1 MLDVSSSN
9 TYYVTV
15 TDGNYCTGVTSIAIT
30 INTPPT
36 PSITGGPTLCVSGTI
51 DAGSGYNSY
60 VWGDNS
66 TGETLDVSSSN
77 TYYVTVTDGNYCTG
91 TASQIVTIVSGV
103 PTQPG
108 SVTGNSMICQ
118 GTSNTYSISAVSGAT
133 SYTWTMPS
141 GWTGTSS
148 TNSITAT
155 AGSSSGTISVTA
167 NNICGSSVATTLDV
181 TVSNGIP
188 LQPGSISGNSAVCRQ
203 SVQTYSIASVSGATS
218 YTWTLPLG
226 WTGTSSTTSITVTVG
241 TSGGNIGV
249 KASNACGNSPLR
261 TMTITTT
268 GVPNQPGSISG
279 SNPVCSGSVQTYSIA
294 AVSGATSYT
303 WTLPSGWTGTSTSTT
318 INVTIGTAGGNI
330 IVNGN
335 NNCGSSPYRTL
346 FVTVLALPPTPGPI
360 TGSTTICSGATQTY
374 SITAVSGATSYL
386 WSLPS
391 GWTGSS
397 TGTSINTTV
406 GNTSG
411 NVSVLAINNCGQ
423 SNTTRT
429 LAVNVNVIPAQPGA
443 ITGNTSVCHGT
454 TQVYSIASVAGATSY
469 TWTLPSGWT
478 GTSTTTSITTIAG
491 TTGGT
496 ISVVAQNSCGSSSS
510 QTISVTSN
518 SIPAQPGAITG
529 NTIVCRGTA
538 QTYSISPVSGADSYI
553 WTLPSGWTGTSTSTS
568 ISCTIGVVG
577 GNISVKATNG
587 CGTSPVRV
595 LGITVNNYTQVTI
608 SGNPSNTNFCS
619 QVSPT
624 SVILT
629 ASSGYSSY
637 VWSPSGGNAQSATV
651 SSVNTYVVTA
661 TTGAGCTTT
670 ASKAVT
676 NNCALPTGLSTL
688 NILGTSAK
696 ANWIQSQCRFSY
708 TIQISVHG
716 LNSWTQHTIIP
727 STFYTFTGLSL
738 STSYDWQIQT
748 NCNTDG
754 SINSGWSAIQT
765 FTTASSRMG
774 EEENAGLQ
782 FNIYPNPASEIVTIV
797 FSTMEE
803 GAYNIRLENM
813 LGQVVKSEI
822 SNAALGDNTYKINL
836 DGIAKGIYM
845 VILQKGESIS
855 KLKLVIE

>member
-188 LQPGSISGNSAVCRQ
+188 L
-203 SVQTYSIASVSGATS
+203 
-218 YTWTLPLG
+218 
-226 WTGTSSTTSITVTVG
+226 
-241 TSGGNIGV
+241 
-249 KASNACGNSPLR
+249 
-261 TMTITTT
+261 
-268 GVPNQPGSISG
+268 QPGSISG

-518 SIPAQPGAITG
+518 SILAQPGAITG
-529 NTIVCRGTA
+529 NTTVCRGTA

-568 ISCTIGVVG
+568 INCTIGVVG

-587 CGTSPVRV
+587 CGTSPVKV
-595 LGITVNNYTQVTI
+595 LAVTVNNYSAVTI
-608 SGNPSNTNFCS
+608 SSNPSNANFCS

-629 ASSGYSSY
+629 ATSGYSSY
-637 VWSPSGGNAQSATV
+637 IWSPSGGNAQSDTV
-651 SSVNTYVVTA
+651 SSINTYLVTA

-676 NNCALPTGLSTL
+676 NNCALPTGLSTS

-716 LNSWTQHTIIP
+716 LNSWTQHTVLP
-727 STFYTFTGLSL
+727 STFYSFTGLSL

-754 SINSGWSAIQT
+754 SINS
-765 FTTASSRMG
+765 
-774 EEENAGLQ
+774 
-782 FNIYPNPASEIVTIV
+782 
-797 FSTMEE
+797 
-803 GAYNIRLENM
+803 
-813 LGQVVKSEI
+813 
-822 SNAALGDNTYKINL
+822 
-836 DGIAKGIYM
+836 
-845 VILQKGESIS
+845 
-855 KLKLVIE
+855 